1 VAAPAEFIYIRCLRR
16 TPNMSNRETRKDY
29 TAPKIV
35 HTEVLS
41 ARATTCAKAD
51 ASCTTGAQTGPLQ
64 S

>member
-1 VAAPAEFIYIRCLRR
+1 
-16 TPNMSNRETRKDY
+16 MSNRETRKTY
-29 TAPKIV
+29 SSPKIV
-35 HTEVLS
+35 HTEELT